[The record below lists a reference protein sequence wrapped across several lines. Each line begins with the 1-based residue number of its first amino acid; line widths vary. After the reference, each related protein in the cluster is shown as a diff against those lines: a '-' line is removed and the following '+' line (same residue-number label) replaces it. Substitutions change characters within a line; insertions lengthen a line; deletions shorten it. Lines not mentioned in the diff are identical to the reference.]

1 MLVGIFANYHSLTS
15 RVLDPIK
22 ALGKAGLLGNILN
35 KFDGGVEVL
44 DDLDDHWTARN
55 HKKERTIVIEDLQD
69 LAADE
74 SVRITILSGDV
85 HLAAIGQF
93 YSNPKLGLAKHK
105 DFRYMPNIISSAIVN
120 TPPPDIMADI
130 LNKRNKVHHFDK
142 ETDEDMIPIFN
153 HGIDG
158 KPRNNKRLLPHRNWC
173 SIRPYVPGNTPAPS
187 PAASPHDITPLGTPQ
202 RPGGIIR
209 RLSKTRREP
218 SFRGPDAVV
227 DRSRP
232 PISSGLF
239 RSFSRTRRASE
250 DNIAHYAPTT
260 PTAAPPLTRSLSL
273 TDRVGNLF
281 RRRPS
286 HSSRRDDGGINGTW
300 GYESEEDYYD
310 DEVPPPQPIR
320 SGYHPQQQL
329 HPSAHGRVSLRGGAS
344 PSEQYPHEYMTGDD
358 DYFTVKPPPAPA
370 QKRAVVISP
379 QAQAAAAQARPSAGF
394 AAVEGQGEETF
405 RPKPFIR
412 TPTNLSQKQ
421 MKRAEQF
428 EVNLEGGLEVCLNVE
443 VSQGDPAGITV
454 PYRLLVPRLWY
465 EDDAQDRDEGVAAG
479 ARRGSRGGDEDDS
492 EGYSDEDESPGE
504 IGGYRTEPMQGK
516 EGRPGA
522 LKRLFSLKRGKS
534 VS

>member
-1 MLVGIFANYHSLTS
+1 M
-15 RVLDPIK
+15 DPIK
-22 ALGKAGLLGNILN
+22 ALGKVGLLGNFLN

-44 DDLDDHWTARN
+44 DDLDDHWTAKN
-55 HKKERTIVIEDLQD
+55 HKKERSIVIEDLQD

-153 HGIDG
+153 HGVDG

-173 SIRPYVPGNTPAPS
+173 SIRPYVPGNTPTPS
-187 PAASPHDITPLGTPQ
+187 PALSAHDVTPLGSPP
-202 RPGGIIR
+202 RPGGFMR

-232 PISSGLF
+232 PISSGIF
-239 RSFSRTRRASE
+239 RSFSRSRRASE
-250 DNIAHYAPTT
+250 DNIHSQPTT
-260 PTAAPPLTRSLSL
+260 PAAPPLTRSLSL

-286 HSSRRDDGGINGTW
+286 HASRRDDGGINGTW
-300 GYESEEDYYD
+300 GEESENDDY
-310 DEVPPPQPIR
+310 DEEEEITPPQPIR
-320 SGYHPQQQL
+320 TQYHPN
-329 HPSAHGRVSLRGGAS
+329 PSSQPKVSLRGGAS
-344 PSEQYPHEYMTGDD
+344 PGGQYPHEYMAGDE
-358 DYFTVKPPPAPA
+358 DYFTVKPPVA
-370 QKRAVVISP
+370 KRAVVVSP
-379 QAQAAAAQARPSAGF
+379 QQQQQQAKPNVAF
-394 AAVEGQGEETF
+394 AEGEGEAEF
-405 RPKPFIR
+405 RPKPFLR

-428 EVNLEGGLEVCLNVE
+428 EVNLEGGLEVCINVE
-443 VSQGDPAGITV
+443 VSQRDPTGITV

-465 EDDAQDRDEGVAAG
+465 EEDLQEGEKASRGVVRRDHDEG
-479 ARRGSRGGDEDDS
+479 S
-492 EGYSDEDESPGE
+492 EGYSDEEGESPGE
-504 IGGYRTEPMQGK
+504 VGGYRTEPARGK
-516 EGRPGA
+516 EGRPGTI
-522 LKRLFSLKRGKS
+522 KRLFSLKRGKS

>member
-1 MLVGIFANYHSLTS
+1 M
-15 RVLDPIK
+15 DPIK
-22 ALGKAGLLGNILN
+22 ALGKAGLLGNFLN

-44 DDLDDHWTARN
+44 DDLDDHWTAKN

-93 YSNPKLGLAKHK
+93 YSNPKLALAKHK

-153 HGIDG
+153 HGVDG

-187 PAASPHDITPLGTPQ
+187 PATSPHDITPLGTPQ
-202 RPGGIIR
+202 RPGGIMR

-232 PISSGLF
+232 PVSSGLF
-239 RSFSRTRRASE
+239 RSFSRNRRASE
-250 DNIAHYAPTT
+250 DNIPHYTSST
-260 PTAAPPLTRSLSL
+260 PTAPPLTRSLSL
-273 TDRVGNLF
+273 TDRVGNFF

-286 HSSRRDDGGINGTW
+286 HSSRHDDGGINGTW
-300 GYESEEDYYD
+300 GDESEDDYFD
-310 DEVPPPQPIR
+310 ITPPQPIR
-320 SGYHPQQQL
+320 TQTHPHPHSSGQPK
-329 HPSAHGRVSLRGGAS
+329 VSLRGGAS
-344 PSEQYPHEYMTGDD
+344 PGQQYPHEYMAGDD
-358 DYFTVKPPPAPA
+358 DYFTVKPPAPA
-370 QKRAVVISP
+370 QKRAVVVSP
-379 QAQAAAAQARPSAGF
+379 HQQQQPARPNVAFSPRE
-394 AAVEGQGEETF
+394 EGGEEEF
-405 RPKPFIR
+405 RPKPFLR

-421 MKRAEQF
+421 MKRAGQY

-465 EDDAQDRDEGVAAG
+465 EDDGVQEGQ
-479 ARRGSRGGDEDDS
+479 RGSRGVVRGDDEEGS
-492 EGYSDEDESPGE
+492 ERYSEESAGE
-504 IGGYRTEPMQGK
+504 TGGYRTEPMQGK
-516 EGRPGA
+516 EGRPGGIR
-522 LKRLFSLKRGKS
+522 RLFSLKRGKS